1 MDGWVAWWIGG
12 WTDDREMRWWMGVNS
27 VSRKVLA
34 GRHPALHA
42 AVALQ
47 MKMGSTHGKQKQ
59 VVEHSLL
66 GYVELSGSNLWF
78 SS

>member
-1 MDGWVAWWIGG
+1 MVD
-12 WTDDREMRWWMGVNS
+12 GVNS

-34 GRHPALHA
+34 VRHPALHD

-59 VVEHSLL
+59 VVECSIL
-66 GYVELSGSNLWF
+66 G
-78 SS
+78 